1 MRVIAKKTSFM
12 DASGEQWITEGK
24 EYELTVSKYKFVDD
38 AGDIHGA
45 TTDTVND
52 YFKIIKCE
60 YCDEATMKS
69 IYYDRNGEILEIYIE
84 PDKTLSV
91 SRPYGCDGANVKINY
106 CPMCG
111 IKLT

>member
-1 MRVIAKKTSFM
+1 MRAIAKKTSFM
-12 DASGEQWITEGK
+12 NTSGEQWITEGK
-24 EYELTVSKYKFVDD
+24 EYELTISKYKFVDD

-45 TTDTVND
+45 TTNTVND
-52 YFKIIKCE
+52 YFEIIECE

-91 SRPYGCDGANVKINY
+91 SRPYGCDGANAKINY